1 MYNSRMVD
9 KRTAAERREDEAE
22 VQIGWK
28 MAGLGMEVS
37 AQAVAGA
44 ILGWLIDYLWGG
56 GGHLWVFIGAG
67 LGILVGLWTLIKG
80 GLKLN
85 KRLDEL
91 AVRRKAEQ
99 TASQPPSRQ
108 RLSEAAEPNDDWDDR
123 DEDDQWD
130 KWNDDTGTD
139 TNRQSSN

>member
-1 MYNSRMVD
+1 MAD

-22 VQIGWK
+22 VRIGWK

-44 ILGWLIDYLWGG
+44 VLGWLIDYFRG

-85 KRLDEL
+85 KKLDAL
-91 AVRRKAEQ
+91 AAQRKSERSERKA
-99 TASQPPSRQ
+99 ASPPPPRVTKP
-108 RLSEAAEPNDDWDDR
+108 EADDSWDDWN
-123 DEDDQWD
+123 EDDDEWD
-130 KWNDDTGTD
+130 KWDGDEPGD
-139 TNRQSSN
+139 AGDRPAR